1 MASIISFQ
9 GVQKHFKDLH
19 VLQDIDLEVQAGEVL
34 VVFGPSGSGKST
46 LIRTVNRLERIDGGQ
61 LLVLGQALHDP
72 RPANLRTLA
81 ARNGGQFPADKVRRI
96 IDGREQP
103 RAHGGGD
110 MPVWGHEY
118 SRALAG
124 QGERKV
130 QENLDNLVEFL
141 ETIQE

>member
-72 RPANLRTLA
+72 RVDTARLRRDVGMVLSL
-81 ARNGGQFPADKVRRI
+81 I
-96 IDGREQP
+96 HI
-103 RAHGGGD
+103 
-110 MPVWGHEY
+110 
-118 SRALAG
+118 
-124 QGERKV
+124 
-130 QENLDNLVEFL
+130 
-141 ETIQE
+141 